1 MRVPAGDV
9 TLIKKPLK
17 IASSAVDP
25 QVRDRVSEMLS
36 TIERD
41 GMDAVRRY
49 SRELDDWDPA
59 SFEVTA
65 DEAQATAG
73 LDPKLRESIDFGI
86 EQVAGFA
93 ARQLATLTDF
103 EAETLPG
110 VVLGQRQIPLAHVG
124 AYAPAGRVPMLA
136 SPFMTVKVPKVAGV
150 DRVFGTTA
158 SGS

>member
-1 MRVPAGDV
+1 M

-86 EQVAGFA
+86 EQVA
-93 ARQLATLTDF
+93 
-103 EAETLPG
+103 
-110 VVLGQRQIPLAHVG
+110 
-124 AYAPAGRVPMLA
+124 A
-136 SPFMTVKVPKVAGV
+136 SPPASSPPLPTSRPRPCPGWS
-150 DRVFGTTA
+150 
-158 SGS
+158 SGSGRSRSLTSAPTRPPGGCRCSPARS